1 MSNESFNNELSGLTD
16 PEIGKDFPLEDDDKQ
31 FVSAYNEGYE
41 KLSEEDRLL
50 AFRNVIRNSGR
61 CGFANGGS
69 KQYLVNTDSR
79 NRYRVTVRTYWRSG
93 INNGQSDR
101 THIMEAGGRKYLGCT
116 DSGYIPVTY
125 YRRQVVGEV
134 KI

>member
-1 MSNESFNNELSGLTD
+1 MNNDIFKNQFSGLMD
-16 PEIGKDFPLEDDDKQ
+16 PEIDKEFPLEEEDKK
-31 FVSAYNEGYE
+31 FIIAYNEGYE
-41 KLSEEDRLL
+41 KLSEENRLFT
-50 AFRNVIRNSGR
+50 FRNVIRNSGR
-61 CGFANGGS
+61 CGFASGGS

-101 THIMEAGGRKYLGCT
+101 SHTMEAGGRKYLGCT
-116 DSGYIPVTY
+116 DSGRIPVTY